1 MLPLSL
7 CGGAYCV
14 QFTIDKQPFRAIVDT
29 GSPFLLVDGTPGPSP
44 WGTYRGS
51 GGDSGLEDTDEKFGG
66 QDVGVQW
73 RTGDVV
79 LGDGAIAVPKAT
91 FGVVRAYVGKGG
103 DGAVFLGLA
112 KRRLPRIRPTLLEQ
126 TQVAALPC
134 LTSQGEGV
142 ARTGSAARENN
153 DVRSFHPGQRGAGAC
168 SVLHEAAATSRQHPR
183 QPAHALAPG
192 QPTRPRA
199 Q

>member
-1 MLPLSL
+1 MQLTRPALLRALSALPLTALPPAAWSDEELQVLPLSL

-142 ARTGSAARENN
+142 AWSRRRFRSA
-153 DVRSFHPGQRGAGAC
+153 
-168 SVLHEAAATSRQHPR
+168 
-183 QPAHALAPG
+183 
-192 QPTRPRA
+192 
-199 Q
+199 